1 MPPLQGTQVQ
11 SLVGELRS
19 YKPCGMAKKK
29 KKKNT
34 STYCVSALGINQ
46 TPFHPTPNPHQLA
59 AIPA

>member
-29 KKKNT
+29 KKKPPLHIV
-34 STYCVSALGINQ
+34 YL
-46 TPFHPTPNPHQLA
+46 H
-59 AIPA
+59 